1 MAVTGLLSPQGGGV
15 QPETD
20 VWQEGCAP
28 APQGREPPATASLS
42 AGFFFFLILLLGN
55 KFPCEVSRFLS
66 SEILPN
72 HLEATLWVRGAG
84 WVWLG
89 SCGL

>member
-1 MAVTGLLSPQGGGV
+1 MAGGMC
-15 QPETD
+15 P
-20 VWQEGCAP
+20 CAP
-28 APQGREPPATASLS
+28 GEGASCYCLTECW
-42 AGFFFFLILLLGN
+42 FFFFLILLLGN

-66 SEILPN
+66 SEILPS

>member
-1 MAVTGLLSPQGGGV
+1 MAITGLLSPQGGGV

-42 AGFFFFLILLLGN
+42 AGLFFF
-55 KFPCEVSRFLS
+55 
-66 SEILPN
+66 
-72 HLEATLWVRGAG
+72 
-84 WVWLG
+84 
-89 SCGL
+89 